1 MSMTVVVGILG
12 GISSQGR
19 ILLDAGASVRTE
31 LHLAQEPAALAAGMV
46 AVFALLAWITS
57 TMRSGAL
64 TWKVGRFRV
73 VPGFISWHLQIGLPS
88 ISSAFERVIGFF
100 KITSSM
106 KSAESSVVVVGSKP
120 ATCDNICCGYPF
132 EYTFQC

>member
-64 TWKVGRFRV
+64 TWKVERFTV
-73 VPGFISWHLQIGLPS
+73 HLVWQQGWWQCLRCLHGLL
-88 ISSAFERVIGFF
+88 
-100 KITSSM
+100 
-106 KSAESSVVVVGSKP
+106 
-120 ATCDNICCGYPF
+120 
-132 EYTFQC
+132 QQ